1 MTDSTKPEG
10 SLPSGGRRFPSI
22 MPWKPPM
29 TKCPTP
35 SVLTA
40 RRPEILTE
48 TMRWVPEAGL
58 AKVKRVYIFDDLLTT
73 GGHFIAAK
81 KLLRRGCLE
90 IEVRGL
96 VLAMRRFSPPPERLV

>member
-1 MTDSTKPEG
+1 
-10 SLPSGGRRFPSI
+10 
-22 MPWKPPM
+22 M